1 MLYGRMPLEK
11 SFKAV
16 GVKMF
21 RAFYITA
28 KYFHCIGL
36 IDQRKMLFLQKMKNC
51 DNSIVWMLSTLDMCV
66 GKLMSKYSMQK
77 VCITTSILTQR
88 LWEHFVDTSIT
99 NGKIVVFT

>member
-1 MLYGRMPLEK
+1 MPLEK

-51 DNSIVWMLSTLDMCV
+51 DNSIVRTLSTLDMCV

-77 VCITTSILTQR
+77 LCRLLQLLCLNNAYGNILWTLQ
-88 LWEHFVDTSIT
+88 
-99 NGKIVVFT
+99 